1 MKRIDFIKNMNAKEI
16 HHDKSSFVLKHSED
30 LFQTSYCQDDDVT
43 AVQLFAT
50 ACVSKDPIKQIKH
63 TESIIKVFKSV
74 LTLLCEYDDDDIG
87 LVMNRLGLFDLSFK
101 SGKEMSLY
109 DYLLKAEVVDGLFIV
124 TIAEV

>member
-1 MKRIDFIKNMNAKEI
+1 MKRIDFIKNMNAKETHQDI
-16 HHDKSSFVLKHSED
+16 SSFVLKHSED
-30 LFQTSYCQDDDVT
+30 LFQTCYCQDDDVT

-63 TESIIKVFKSV
+63 TESILKVFKSV
-74 LTLLCEYDDDDIG
+74 LTLLCEYDDDDVR

-101 SGKEMSLY
+101 FGKEMSLY
-109 DYLLKAEVVDGLFIV
+109 DYLLKVEVVDGLFIV

>member
-1 MKRIDFIKNMNAKEI
+1 MKRIEFIKSMNAKEI
-16 HHDKSSFVLKHSED
+16 HQDKSSFVLKHSED
-30 LFQTSYCQDDDVT
+30 IFQTCYCQDDDVT

-63 TESIIKVFKSV
+63 TESILKVFKSV
-74 LTLLCEYDDDDIG
+74 LKLLCEYDDDDIG

-101 SGKEMSLY
+101 FGKEMSLY

>member
-1 MKRIDFIKNMNAKEI
+1 MKRIEFIKSMNAKEI
-16 HHDKSSFVLKHSED
+16 YQDKSSFVLKHSED
-30 LFQTSYCQDDDVT
+30 IFQTCYCQDDDVT

-50 ACVSKDPIKQIKH
+50 AWVSKDPSKQIKH
-63 TESIIKVFKSV
+63 TESILKVFKSV

-87 LVMNRLGLFDLSFK
+87 LAMNRLGLFDLSFK
-101 SGKEMSLY
+101 FGKEMSLY